1 MVDIQGSLECDPQGD
16 HVSKKRVG
24 RFSEELIEGE
34 KAHFVLSLNWMERN
48 GEKKNPSRQSLAL
61 FTNIR
66 VLTLIRPLTG
76 SNELNEISYDD
87 IEGAELKTGLSAK
100 KVILESGSGKV
111 VFKVSNPGKSEC
123 KDTVQFVNNIISGEE
138 HAENISDQ
146 SKSFGDYSPVGDYV
160 TEARISKLE
169 DVLDAD
175 ENVHY
180 LTRGTTVDVEGSS
193 AGKSLFGDDRS
204 RKSGTKGY
212 VRAAYTQ
219 KRVVIKIPQWM
230 GSDERTIPYRNIT
243 SVDLDTGLVNKR
255 VSLQTAGQTY
265 HIETQEPGKS
275 ECREIVKFVRDKIRD
290 SQTSSNQTEKNE
302 EDPLD
307 QLDKLKDLHEKGAIS
322 DEEFEEKK
330 EDLLDKI

>member
-1 MVDIQGSLECDPQGD
+1 MNLVERSLDCDPQGD
-16 HVSKKRVG
+16 HVSKKRVK
-24 RFSEELIEGE
+24 RFSEDLEEGE
-34 KAHFVLSLNWMERN
+34 TVHFVLSLNELKKD
-48 GEKKNPSRQSLAL
+48 GEKKNTSRQDLAL
-61 FTNIR
+61 FTDRR
-66 VLTLIRPLTG
+66 VLILVRPLMG
-76 SNELNEISYDD
+76 SNERDEISYDD
-87 IEGAELKTGLSAK
+87 ISGAELKTGLTAK
-100 KVILESGSGKV
+100 KVVLTHESGEV
-111 VFKVSNPGKSEC
+111 IFKVASPGKSEC
-123 KDTVQFVNNIISGEE
+123 KDAVQFVNNVVSGKDHNEDISGK
-138 HAENISDQ
+138 
-146 SKSFGDYSPVGDYV
+146 SKSFGDHSPVGDYV
-160 TEARISKLE
+160 TEKRVNKLG

-290 SQTSSNQTEKNE
+290 SQTSSNQTEKSE

-322 DEEFEEKK
+322 DEEFEGKK